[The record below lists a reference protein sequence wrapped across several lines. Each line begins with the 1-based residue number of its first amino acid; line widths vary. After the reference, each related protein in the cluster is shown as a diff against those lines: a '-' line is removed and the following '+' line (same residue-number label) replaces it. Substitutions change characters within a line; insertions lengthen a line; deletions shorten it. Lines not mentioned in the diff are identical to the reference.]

1 MPSSCQHHSVSTARR
16 SGAVSAPR
24 RMPRRSPRPSTCRYA
39 AALAALAAVLVT
51 VAAAPA
57 ATRPRVPVYFLQ
69 GEQLAHVNRPGA
81 SAADAVRQLLAGPT
95 RAEVARG
102 FRTYV
107 PARS

>member
-1 MPSSCQHHSVSTARR
+1 
-16 SGAVSAPR
+16 
-24 RMPRRSPRPSTCRYA
+24 MPRRSPRPAACRYA
-39 AALAALAAVLVT
+39 AALAALAAALVT

-107 PARS
+107 PARSRLRSVTVADGLATVDLDTRFASG